1 MAERRR
7 LRRNAA
13 ELNKLPSLELLGSW
27 FTPGG
32 SNSHRRGEDEETDPG
47 LSFRDQSKFKQDEGF
62 PKQNGVHIRD
72 YCA

>member
-13 ELNKLPSLELLGSW
+13 KLNELPSLELPGSW
-27 FTPGG
+27 FTLGG

-62 PKQNGVHIRD
+62 PKQNRVHIRD